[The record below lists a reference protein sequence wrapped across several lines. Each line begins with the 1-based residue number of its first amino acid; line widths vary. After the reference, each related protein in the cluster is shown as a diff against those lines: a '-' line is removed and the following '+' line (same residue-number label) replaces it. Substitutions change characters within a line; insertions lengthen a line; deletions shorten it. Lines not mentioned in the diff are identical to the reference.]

1 MELQG
6 IYGSIALWV
15 DANAGVCATV
25 RALFGTERTE
35 AAAFAGPRELAV
47 ELDAPALDAWASAEH
62 YATVLQNAPQRSDL
76 TEASSSGRA
85 LGADTETDF
94 LSDEQKAAYL
104 DGTEQGLG
112 RLYARVVGAVRAADP
127 HFFWAASASA
137 WVLCLPDAHFDAPDN
152 RALLNVH
159 GRALLKAGTG
169 TVLVVVDDVCELPSM
184 SAALAVGARHLAERD
199 ELARLRRRLIAPR
212 GPRDAWGALGAVTRG
227 ALAQTWRNTSTEVL
241 DTWER
246 AVSDEA
252 AVRQGAGISP
262 WRRAHNRHA
271 FDPRES
277 VSLVGE
283 QMAEALGNLNGIALI
298 ERALPAI
305 TQWACDLSDLSM
317 NIESLVHSLTWDT
330 TLAVDAMR
338 MGDVMARDYLRVLER
353 ATRSLPWPAA
363 CPPEGRLIPPDAGH
377 TWKPQVAE
385 GALAR
390 ALAKARPT
398 LGLELEGL
406 GLETVEAAAPRV
418 AELVYRTFAFE
429 LKRAVDIGDDGVSYT
444 IMHTAIPPQVAVAE
458 D

>member
-25 RALFGTERTE
+25 RALFGAERTE

-94 LSDEQKAAYL
+94 LSDEQKAACL
-104 DGTEQGLG
+104 DEIEQGLG

-137 WVLCLPDAHFDAPDN
+137 WVLCLPDTHFDAPDN
-152 RALLNVH
+152 RALLNAH
-159 GRALLKAGTG
+159 GRALLSAGTG
-169 TVLVVVDDVCELPSM
+169 TALIVVDDVCELPSM

-212 GPRDAWGALGAVTRG
+212 GPRDAWGALGAVARG
-227 ALAQTWRNTSTEVL
+227 ALAQAWRNTSTEVL
-241 DTWER
+241 ETWER

-252 AVRQGAGISP
+252 AVRRGEGLSP
-262 WRRAHNRHA
+262 WRRAHERHA
-271 FDPRES
+271 LDPRES
-277 VSLVGE
+277 ASVIDE
-283 QMAEALGNLNGIALI
+283 QMKEALDRLKNASLI
-298 ERALPAI
+298 GRALPAI
-305 TQWACDLSDLSM
+305 IRWARDLSGLSVDS
-317 NIESLVHSLTWDT
+317 EYLVSALTWDT
-330 TLAVDAMR
+330 ALAVDAMR

-363 CPPEGRLIPPDAGH
+363 RPPEGRLIPPDARH

-406 GLETVEAAAPRV
+406 GLETVEPAAPRV

>member
-15 DANAGVCATV
+15 DANADVCATV
-25 RALFGTERTE
+25 RALFGAERTE

-62 YATVLQNAPQRSDL
+62 YVTVLQNAPQRSDL

-104 DGTEQGLG
+104 DGIEQGLG

-127 HFFWAASASA
+127 QFFCAATASA

-152 RALLNVH
+152 RALLNAH

-199 ELARLRRRLIAPR
+199 ELARMHRRLIAPR
-212 GPRDAWGALGAVTRG
+212 GPQDTWGALGAVTRG
-227 ALAQTWRNTSTEVL
+227 ALAQAWRTTAAGVL
-241 DTWER
+241 DSWER

-252 AVRQGAGISP
+252 AVRRGEGLSP
-262 WRRAHNRHA
+262 WRRAHERHA
-271 FDPRES
+271 LDPRES
-277 VSLVGE
+277 ASVIDE
-283 QMAEALGNLNGIALI
+283 QMKEALDRLKNASLI
-298 ERALPAI
+298 GRALPAI
-305 TQWACDLSDLSM
+305 IRWARDLSGLSVDS
-317 NIESLVHSLTWDT
+317 EYLVSALTWDT
-330 TLAVDAMR
+330 ALAADVIR
-338 MGDVMARDYLRVLER
+338 MGDVLARDYPRVLER

-363 CPPEGRLIPPDAGH
+363 RPPGGRLIPPMPDTPGSPKWQRVRSPGPSLRRVPPSGSSSRVWGSRPSSRQRRASPSSC
-377 TWKPQVAE
+377 T
-385 GALAR
+385 AR
-390 ALAKARPT
+390 SPSSSSGPST
-398 LGLELEGL
+398 
-406 GLETVEAAAPRV
+406 
-418 AELVYRTFAFE
+418 
-429 LKRAVDIGDDGVSYT
+429 
-444 IMHTAIPPQVAVAE
+444 
-458 D
+458 

>member
-25 RALFGTERTE
+25 RALFGAERTE

-76 TEASSSGRA
+76 TEASSSERA
-85 LGADTETDF
+85 LGADSETDF

-104 DGTEQGLG
+104 DGIEQGLG
-112 RLYARVVGAVRAADP
+112 RLYARVVSAVRAADP

-137 WVLCLPDAHFDAPDN
+137 WVLCLPDAHFDAPDD
-152 RALLNVH
+152 RALLS
-159 GRALLKAGTG
+159 AGTG
-169 TVLVVVDDVCELPSM
+169 TALIVVDDVCELPSM

-199 ELARLRRRLIAPR
+199 ELARMHRRLIAPR
-212 GPRDAWGALGAVTRG
+212 GPQDTWGALGAVTRG
-227 ALAQTWRNTSTEVL
+227 ALAQAWRNTSTEVL
-241 DTWER
+241 ETWER

-262 WRRAHNRHA
+262 WRRAHNRRA

-317 NIESLVHSLTWDT
+317 NIESLVHSLTWDRA
-330 TLAVDAMR
+330 LAVDAMR
-338 MGDVMARDYLRVLER
+338 MGDVMTRDYLRVLER
-353 ATRSLPWPAA
+353 ATRSLPFPVAHMPEDGA
-363 CPPEGRLIPPDAGH
+363 LPPSTAQPWEQQP
-377 TWKPQVAE
+377 AE
-385 GALAR
+385 GALAQ
-390 ALAKARPT
+390 ALADARPALT
-398 LGLELEGL
+398 LELEGL
-406 GLETVEAAAPRV
+406 GLETVEPAAPRV

>member
-25 RALFGTERTE
+25 RALFGAERTE

-47 ELDAPALDAWASAEH
+47 ELDVPALDAWASAEH

-104 DGTEQGLG
+104 DGIEQGLG

-152 RALLNVH
+152 RALLNAH
-159 GRALLKAGTG
+159 GRALLSAGTG
-169 TVLVVVDDVCELPSM
+169 TALIVVDDVCELPSM

-212 GPRDAWGALGAVTRG
+212 GPRDAWGALGTVARG

-305 TQWACDLSDLSM
+305 IRWARDLSGLSVDS
-317 NIESLVHSLTWDT
+317 EYLVSALTWDT
-330 TLAVDAMR
+330 ALAADVIR
-338 MGDVMARDYLRVLER
+338 MGDVIARDYLRVLER

-418 AELVYRTFAFE
+418 AALVYRTFAFE